1 MLVSPGGNILMTCN
15 PTAAHQI
22 LRDESYGK
30 PAELLSLLNIFGPTI
45 TGTDGWEARLYRK
58 ITSPFFHKDTINRVW
73 TKSVAAASDLMQV
86 ANEHS
91 RDLRPSLAR
100 LSLHIVNEVC
110 FESTQDCLEVLRARE
125 HVPPRHQLSYSHA
138 MADMLDHFPMVF
150 LTPPLILGILSF
162 PSVLS
167 CG

>member
-1 MLVSPGGNILMTCN
+1 MTCN

-45 TGTDGWEARLYRK
+45 TGTDGSEARLYRK
-58 ITSPFFHKDTINRVW
+58 ITLPFFHKDTINRVW
-73 TKSVAAASDLMQV
+73 TKSIAAASDLMQV

-91 RDLRPSLAR
+91 RDLRPLLAR
-100 LSLHIVNEVC
+100 LSLLILNEVC

-125 HVPPRHQLSYSHA
+125 HVPPGQQLSYSHA
-138 MADMLDHFPMVF
+138 MADMLDHFPIVF
-150 LTPPLILGILSF
+150 LTPHLILCILSIL
-162 PSVLS
+162 PVLS
-167 CG
+167 SC